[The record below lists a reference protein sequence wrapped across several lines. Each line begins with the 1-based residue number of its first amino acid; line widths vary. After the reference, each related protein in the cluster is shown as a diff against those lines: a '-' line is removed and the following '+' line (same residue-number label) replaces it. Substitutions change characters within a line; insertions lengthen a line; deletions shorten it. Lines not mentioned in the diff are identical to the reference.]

1 MDYLK
6 LYDEADPKSI
16 EEYSQRLIGLS
27 FEDVINMD
35 TDSIISEDSDTYAIS
50 HEDKK
55 RKGGLGELIE
65 ECFFHYECNSDSQP
79 DFDKAGCELKV
90 TPYKQNKNGS
100 YSAKERLVIT
110 MINYM
115 DVVNETFETSHLW
128 NKSKLILLIYYLW
141 QPNVDRLQYKI
152 NYSKLFT
159 PPEQDIKIIRND
171 FNIILN
177 KIKNG
182 FAHELSGSDTMYLEA
197 CPKASNSSVRRTQ
210 PFSDI
215 PAKPRAFAFK
225 NSYMTYVLNNFIIPG
240 KDTYEPIV
248 SETSEKSFEEYVI
261 DKVSKYK
268 DYSEKELCDLFNI
281 DLNKRPKNL
290 GAMFAYRILGI
301 KGNKAEEFEKAGI
314 VVKTIRIENNN
325 KIKENMSFP
334 TFKFKELI
342 EETWEDSTFGNYL
355 ADTRFFFIV
364 YKYDE
369 NNVLRLKG
377 CQFWN
382 IPYNDL
388 NGNVKDVWEET
399 VRVIKEGLV
408 IKEVN
413 GRLTNNFPKAS
424 NNPISHVRP
433 HAKDKNDTYE
443 LPDGRSY
450 PKQCFWL
457 NNSYILSQLNKDF
470 LD

>member
-1 MDYLK
+1 ML
-6 LYDEADPKSI
+6 
-16 EEYSQRLIGLS
+16 
-27 FEDVINMD
+27 
-35 TDSIISEDSDTYAIS
+35 
-50 HEDKK
+50 
-55 RKGGLGELIE
+55 
-65 ECFFHYECNSDSQP
+65 
-79 DFDKAGCELKV
+79 
-90 TPYKQNKNGS
+90 
-100 YSAKERLVIT
+100 
-110 MINYM
+110 
-115 DVVNETFETSHLW
+115 
-128 NKSKLILLIYYLW
+128 
-141 QPNVDRLQYKI
+141 
-152 NYSKLFT
+152 
-159 PPEQDIKIIRND
+159 
-171 FNIILN
+171 
-177 KIKNG
+177 
-182 FAHELSGSDTMYLEA
+182 
-197 CPKASNSSVRRTQ
+197 
-210 PFSDI
+210 
-215 PAKPRAFAFK
+215 
-225 NSYMTYVLNNFIIPG
+225 
-240 KDTYEPIV
+240 
-248 SETSEKSFEEYVI
+248 
-261 DKVSKYK
+261 
-268 DYSEKELCDLFNI
+268 
-281 DLNKRPKNL
+281 
-290 GAMFAYRILGI
+290 AYRILGI

-334 TFKFKELI
+334 TFKFKKLI
-342 EETWEDSTFGNYL
+342 EETWEDSTFCNYL
-355 ADTRFFFIV
+355 ANTKFFFIV

-399 VRVIKEGLV
+399 VRVLKEGLI

-443 LPDGRSY
+443 LPDGSSY

>member
-6 LYDEADPKSI
+6 LYDETNPKSI
-16 EEYSQRLIGLS
+16 EDYSQKLIGLS
-27 FEDVINMD
+27 FEDVIKMD
-35 TDSIISEDSDTYAIS
+35 TDSIISEDLDTYAIS

-177 KIKNG
+177 KIKKG
-182 FAHELSGSDTMYLEA
+182 LAHELSGSDTMYLEA
-197 CPKASNSSVRRTQ
+197 CPKASNSSVRRIQ

-240 KDTYEPIV
+240 KNTYEPIV

-268 DYSEKELCDLFNI
+268 DYSEKELYDLFNI

-290 GAMFAYRILGI
+290 GAMLAYRILGI

-334 TFKFKELI
+334 TFKFKKLI
-342 EETWEDSTFGNYL
+342 EETWEDSTFCNYL
-355 ADTRFFFIV
+355 ANTKFFFIV

-399 VRVIKEGLV
+399 VRVLKEGLI

-443 LPDGRSY
+443 LPDGSSY

>member
-6 LYDEADPKSI
+6 LYDETNPKSI
-16 EEYSQRLIGLS
+16 EDYSQKLIGLS
-27 FEDVINMD
+27 FEDVIKMD
-35 TDSIISEDSDTYAIS
+35 TDSIISEDLDTYAIS

-177 KIKNG
+177 KIKKG
-182 FAHELSGSDTMYLEA
+182 LAHELSGSDTMYLEA
-197 CPKASNSSVRRTQ
+197 CPKASNSSVRRIQ

-240 KDTYEPIV
+240 KNTYEPIV

-290 GAMFAYRILGI
+290 GAMLAYRILGI

-334 TFKFKELI
+334 TFKFKKLI
-342 EETWEDSTFGNYL
+342 EETWEDSTFCNYL
-355 ADTRFFFIV
+355 ANTKFFFIV

-399 VRVIKEGLV
+399 VRVLKEGLI

-443 LPDGRSY
+443 LPDGSSY

>member
-6 LYDEADPKSI
+6 LYDETNPKSI
-16 EEYSQRLIGLS
+16 EDYSQKLIGLS
-27 FEDVINMD
+27 FEDVIKMD
-35 TDSIISEDSDTYAIS
+35 TDSIISEDLDTYAIS

-110 MINYM
+110 MINYI

-177 KIKNG
+177 KIKKG
-182 FAHELSGSDTMYLEA
+182 LAHELSGSDTMYLEA
-197 CPKASNSSVRRTQ
+197 CPKASNSSVRRIQ

-240 KDTYEPIV
+240 KNTYEPIV

-290 GAMFAYRILGI
+290 GAMLAYRILGI

-334 TFKFKELI
+334 TFKFKKLI
-342 EETWEDSTFGNYL
+342 EETWEDSTFCNYL
-355 ADTRFFFIV
+355 ANTKFFFIV

-399 VRVIKEGLV
+399 VRVLKEGLI

-443 LPDGRSY
+443 LPDGSSY

>member
-6 LYDEADPKSI
+6 LYDETNPKSI
-16 EEYSQRLIGLS
+16 EDYSQKLIGLS
-27 FEDVINMD
+27 FEDVIKMD
-35 TDSIISEDSDTYAIS
+35 TDSIISEDLDTYAIS

-177 KIKNG
+177 KIKKG
-182 FAHELSGSDTMYLEA
+182 LAHELSGSDTMYLEA
-197 CPKASNSSVRRTQ
+197 CPKASNSSVRRIQ

-240 KDTYEPIV
+240 KNTYEPIV

-281 DLNKRPKNL
+281 DLNKRL
-290 GAMFAYRILGI
+290 
-301 KGNKAEEFEKAGI
+301 
-314 VVKTIRIENNN
+314 
-325 KIKENMSFP
+325 
-334 TFKFKELI
+334 
-342 EETWEDSTFGNYL
+342 
-355 ADTRFFFIV
+355 
-364 YKYDE
+364 
-369 NNVLRLKG
+369 
-377 CQFWN
+377 
-382 IPYNDL
+382 
-388 NGNVKDVWEET
+388 
-399 VRVIKEGLV
+399 
-408 IKEVN
+408 
-413 GRLTNNFPKAS
+413 
-424 NNPISHVRP
+424 
-433 HAKDKNDTYE
+433 
-443 LPDGRSY
+443 
-450 PKQCFWL
+450 
-457 NNSYILSQLNKDF
+457 
-470 LD
+470 